1 MSAHAWA
8 FCAIALAA
16 CGGMVEASPDVAP
29 VPVDTRAYYLDDTCA
44 ARPAAVSWGGADIV
58 TIEPGWHYDGSDP
71 KVRTFDASQPS
82 DARRVCWR
90 ADVGDP
96 CPCREL
102 TPGET
107 VFAVP
112 R

>member
-8 FCAIALAA
+8 LCVVVLAA
-16 CGGMVEASPDVAP
+16 CGGMVEASPEAAP
-29 VPVDTRAYYLDDTCA
+29 VPVDTTAYYLDTTCA
-44 ARPAAVSWGGADIV
+44 ARPAAVSRGGAIIV

-71 KVRTFDASQPS
+71 KVRTFDASRPS
-82 DARRVCWR
+82 DAHTVCWR
-90 ADVGDP
+90 AETGDP

-102 TPGET
+102 EPGET
-107 VFAVP
+107 AYTVL